1 MKFVDFFFFK
11 KEWKNFPVVLVMEN
25 KYFFFLEDYF
35 LQHFEKEFPN
45 YVLCIF
51 KAKVHFAFDG
61 EKSREN

>member
-1 MKFVDFFFFK
+1 M
-11 KEWKNFPVVLVMEN
+11 VMEN

-35 LQHFEKEFPN
+35 LQHFEKKFPN